1 MSKTNIYTKIL
12 SLSSLVIA
20 IFLVIKLFVFSST
33 PDAIINRGENI
44 GEYAIYS
51 LDIPDSISFAGER
64 VPLEQQDVKES
75 LDRELLVNTYWQ
87 SQTILFIKRANR
99 YFPVIE
105 PILKEYGVPDDF
117 KFLALI
123 ESGLMPRAV
132 SPAGAAGLWQ
142 FMRTTAREYGLEV
155 NKEVDERY
163 NVEKATVAACRYF
176 KKAYD
181 HYGNWTLAAASY
193 NAGKTG
199 IAKQL
204 TRQKTDNY
212 YDLLLGEETGRYV
225 YRILAV
231 KEILNNPDKYGFHV
245 KQEDKY
251 PPYKTIDVEITGPVK
266 DFADFAKEHNIS
278 YKRFKNLNPW
288 LRETY
293 LTNSSGKKYIV
304 KVPEE

>member
-1 MSKTNIYTKIL
+1 MSKTNIYTRIL
-12 SLSSLVIA
+12 SVSSLVIA
-20 IFLVIKLFVFSST
+20 TVLVIQLFTFSST
-33 PDAIINRGENI
+33 PEPVKETNKDC

-51 LDIPDSISFAGER
+51 LPIPDSMTFAGES
-64 VPLEQQDVKES
+64 VPIRRNDVKES
-75 LDRELLVNTYWQ
+75 LDRELLINTYWQ

-105 PILKEYGVPDDF
+105 PILKEQGVPEDF
-117 KFLALI
+117 KYLALI

-132 SPAGAAGLWQ
+132 SPAGAAGIWQ

-155 NKEVDERY
+155 TREVDERY
-163 NVEKATVAACRYF
+163 NVEKATVAACKYF
-176 KKAYD
+176 KKAYK

-225 YRILAV
+225 YRIIAV
-231 KEILNNPDKYGFHV
+231 KEILSDPDKYGFHV
-245 KQEDKY
+245 NKQDLY
-251 PPYKTIDVEITGPVK
+251 PPYQTKHIEISGPVK
-266 DFADFAKEHNIS
+266 NFADFAKEHNLS
-278 YKRFKNLNPW
+278 YKTFKDLNPW
-288 LRETY
+288 LRETS
-293 LTNSSGKKYIV
+293 LTNTARKTYAVSI
-304 KVPEE
+304 PE